1 MTFAGIRLGVVLAV
15 AVAAGLALL
24 PIGPD
29 PLRPLRRAGRGS
41 RKWWILAVAAA
52 LSLLLGEAAGR
63 SSVSHSF
70 AILVLAVVVVPSLL
84 ACGWAWVRARS
95 FS

>member
-1 MTFAGIRLGVVLAV
+1 MTFAGIGLGVVLAV

-41 RKWWILAVAAA
+41 RKWWILAAA